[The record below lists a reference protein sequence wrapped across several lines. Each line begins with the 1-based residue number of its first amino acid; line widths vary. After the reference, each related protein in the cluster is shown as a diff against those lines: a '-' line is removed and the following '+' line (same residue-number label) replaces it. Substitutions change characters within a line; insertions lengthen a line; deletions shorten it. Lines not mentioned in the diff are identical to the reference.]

1 MEQQNISNINQIN
14 ENKENKEESSIEDE
28 SLEFFKNVKR
38 ENKDETL
45 LNKKHKNSFND
56 IQESKQNEKENNFN
70 LENNNNSELLE
81 EKTNV
86 IKKKSKKKHKSNS
99 NSKIVKKRAICQF
112 YVNGACKKGENCPFS
127 HNAEQIHKK
136 ELCKFYLSGKCTKG
150 ENCLY
155 SHDLAE
161 VPCKFYHG
169 IGFCENLQNC
179 PFSHQRLDEL
189 GINEFIKSNEDFL
202 KDTKNKYGRTNL
214 DEFFDIYIKEKEGNV
229 EDEYIMLPDC
239 IKNEDDKNNNRNKE
253 QIPLGIV
260 VLSNNNKVI
269 NEIKNFNRGF
279 QNMSNNNQNN
289 FNNKA
294 IILNQMNNQNFA
306 YQNLLNNN
314 HINNNYQID
323 KNRIMDKNI
332 VKSKENPK
340 KIVNINYANKNSEKK
355 FIQENDN
362 IHQNKNNTNDKD
374 IKKKEMPEI
383 NPFMNPLLISN
394 NIINNIF

>member
-1 MEQQNISNINQIN
+1 
-14 ENKENKEESSIEDE
+14 
-28 SLEFFKNVKR
+28 
-38 ENKDETL
+38 
-45 LNKKHKNSFND
+45 
-56 IQESKQNEKENNFN
+56 
-70 LENNNNSELLE
+70 
-81 EKTNV
+81 
-86 IKKKSKKKHKSNS
+86 
-99 NSKIVKKRAICQF
+99 
-112 YVNGACKKGENCPFS
+112 
-127 HNAEQIHKK
+127 
-136 ELCKFYLSGKCTKG
+136 
-150 ENCLY
+150 
-155 SHDLAE
+155 
-161 VPCKFYHG
+161 
-169 IGFCENLQNC
+169 
-179 PFSHQRLDEL
+179 LDEL

-362 IHQNKNNTNDKD
+362 IHQNKDNTNDKD
-374 IKKKEMPEI
+374 IKKKEVPEI